1 LDVYSPISLDVL
13 DELLPCLNLN
23 ENSTVVDIGCG
34 NGRFLCEILKRTGC
48 KGVAIDNDPQALVLT
63 QTTAK
68 STKVSEQIT
77 LKASV
82 QDLGDQKFGLFFFSF
97 FFSKIHFSQYL
108 FSIDLVINIGAS
120 GAFGNVCNAMNG
132 CAELILELRIL
143 HFLFLNFFKKHNQFI
158 NLLLISL
165 LLLQRNGFVLFGDVF
180 WARKPMQSYLD
191 AFFGGDPSDILDY
204 SSFIDAP
211 DQLTPAWVRESS
223 TRDWDRYEGLY
234 RLGIVRHIQTHPND
248 VDIDYLKSRSA
259 RWYRS
264 YLYHRGTLGF
274 LLALFASSK
283 VDQH

>member
-1 LDVYSPISLDVL
+1 
-13 DELLPCLNLN
+13 
-23 ENSTVVDIGCG
+23 
-34 NGRFLCEILKRTGC
+34 
-48 KGVAIDNDPQALVLT
+48 
-63 QTTAK
+63 
-68 STKVSEQIT
+68 
-77 LKASV
+77 
-82 QDLGDQKFGLFFFSF
+82 
-97 FFSKIHFSQYL
+97 
-108 FSIDLVINIGAS
+108 
-120 GAFGNVCNAMNG
+120 
-132 CAELILELRIL
+132 
-143 HFLFLNFFKKHNQFI
+143 
-158 NLLLISL
+158 
-165 LLLQRNGFVLFGDVF
+165 LQRNGFVLFGDVF

-191 AFFGGDPSDILDY
+191 AFFGGDPSEILDY

-211 DQLTPAWVRESS
+211 DQLTAAWVRESS